1 MSSLTPPSQPSLPW
15 RIGSSVTIGAVGAF
29 CRTFLYGFN
38 DSQVV
43 GLDRFLKVLEERRDV
58 GARTRGL
65 LTVSNHVSVMDD
77 PLMWGFLPYNILF
90 NPSLQRWSL
99 GSYDICFKNKAL
111 STFFS
116 LGQTLPTH
124 RTAHSEFGG
133 LFQPT
138 ITQAIRLLSA
148 QPFLTPEQALGSPQ
162 PSPSA
167 SPKSPDVV
175 DPFSS
180 NSLVYPIT
188 YSTNGTDVFPAPSAY
203 DSRKHSWVHIFPEGR
218 IHQHPALA
226 MRYFKWGVSRMILES
241 EPLPDIIPIF
251 IDGTQHVMHESRTFP
266 RFIPRT
272 GKKIKVVFGDS
283 VDGEKVFGDLRR
295 RWRALVEMQREALKN
310 KGQDTT
316 MEMGVLTEGLK
327 YNAEAVALRLEAT
340 QRMRNEVVKLRNS
353 LGYDEEDPKNGLVE
367 TWIEEGRSGAREG
380 HMKDDSW
387 TKDT

>member
-1 MSSLTPPSQPSLPW
+1 
-15 RIGSSVTIGAVGAF
+15 
-29 CRTFLYGFN
+29 
-38 DSQVV
+38 
-43 GLDRFLKVLEERRDV
+43 
-58 GARTRGL
+58 
-65 LTVSNHVSVMDD
+65 
-77 PLMWGFLPYNILF
+77 
-90 NPSLQRWSL
+90 
-99 GSYDICFKNKAL
+99 
-111 STFFS
+111 
-116 LGQTLPTH
+116 
-124 RTAHSEFGG
+124 
-133 LFQPT
+133 
-138 ITQAIRLLSA
+138 
-148 QPFLTPEQALGSPQ
+148 
-162 PSPSA
+162 
-167 SPKSPDVV
+167 
-175 DPFSS
+175 
-180 NSLVYPIT
+180 
-188 YSTNGTDVFPAPSAY
+188 
-203 DSRKHSWVHIFPEGR
+203 
-218 IHQHPALA
+218 
-226 MRYFKWGVSRMILES
+226 MILES

-340 QRMRNEVVKLRNS
+340 QRMRNEVVKLRKS